1 MKKLLVFLVCL
12 LCLTLC
18 IVACGKK
25 NGSSDEST
33 EPAGTGDIN
42 WTDLASGT
50 NGTDGT
56 NGTTGG
62 IDGPVH
68 TYDIGEDTDEGFGPL
83 QPFN

>member
-25 NGSSDEST
+25 NGNSDEST
-33 EPAGTGDIN
+33 EPAGTGDID

-50 NGTDGT
+50 NGT

-68 TYDIGEDTDEGFGPL
+68 TYDIDEDTDEGWGPVI
-83 QPFN
+83 PFN

>member
-25 NGSSDEST
+25 NGNSDEST
-33 EPAGTGDIN
+33 EPAGTGDID

-50 NGTDGT
+50 NGT

-68 TYDIGEDTDEGFGPL
+68 TYDIGEDADKEWGPL
-83 QPFN
+83 NPFN